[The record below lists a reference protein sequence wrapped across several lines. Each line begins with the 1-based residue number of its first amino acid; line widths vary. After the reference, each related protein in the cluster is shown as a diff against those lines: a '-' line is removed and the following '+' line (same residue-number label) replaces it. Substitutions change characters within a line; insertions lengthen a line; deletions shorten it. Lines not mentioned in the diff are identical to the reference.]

1 MVKSRIVGLFLF
13 YDRIVEVCV
22 VYYEYLGDIEFDA
35 GANNILQLDV
45 DMNLTPYVP
54 PKPPVCIEEKIK
66 EFEEYGGISTKAL
79 RRAKLIFDS
88 INKEGTK

>member
-1 MVKSRIVGLFLF
+1 MSIWGTKPIKLRT
-13 YDRIVEVCV
+13 
-22 VYYEYLGDIEFDA
+22 IEFDA

-54 PKPPVCIEEKIK
+54 PKPPVCVEEKVK